1 MYGATQEKALQVC
14 ETCFYRK
21 AKIPSST
28 RVLLTEDPLC
38 CGSWGPVVKGIR
50 MGQSK
55 AGGGGA
61 RHCCWPEEQEGA
73 SSYSCYGIGEAT
85 WAREPCAVA
94 A

>member
-1 MYGATQEKALQVC
+1 MYGATQEKAPRVC

-55 AGGGGA
+55 AGGWGKA
-61 RHCCWPEEQEGA
+61 LLSA
-73 SSYSCYGIGEAT
+73 
-85 WAREPCAVA
+85 
-94 A
+94 